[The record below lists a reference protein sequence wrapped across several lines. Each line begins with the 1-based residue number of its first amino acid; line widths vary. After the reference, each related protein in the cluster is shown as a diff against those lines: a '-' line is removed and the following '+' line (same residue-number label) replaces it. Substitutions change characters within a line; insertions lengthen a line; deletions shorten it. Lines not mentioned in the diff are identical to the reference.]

1 MLSLIKMLVK
11 NKLKNYI
18 NIEISHNAEF
28 YKVASSFNVN
38 SLKKI
43 LFNWNIVFFKF
54 INLKKSKD
62 KNNIA
67 NSLIRYNNTYYGG
80 FLELQSL
87 LIFFKNNNHVWKNKI
102 NVLHV
107 CYNGYFLNFKKLEIF
122 GFQSNLLTQVY
133 FIFFLQKLV
142 SLWVKM
148 FFFFITKLLF
158 YIKYNF
164 SKCF

>member
-1 MLSLIKMLVK
+1 M
-11 NKLKNYI
+11 
-18 NIEISHNAEF
+18 
-28 YKVASSFNVN
+28 
-38 SLKKI
+38 
-43 LFNWNIVFFKF
+43 
-54 INLKKSKD
+54 KKSKD